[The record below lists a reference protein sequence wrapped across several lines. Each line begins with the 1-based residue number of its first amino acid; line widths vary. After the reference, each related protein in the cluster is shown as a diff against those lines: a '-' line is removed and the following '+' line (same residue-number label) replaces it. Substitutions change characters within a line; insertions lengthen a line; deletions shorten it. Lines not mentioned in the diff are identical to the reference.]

1 MKKKRKSPVSIRDGG
16 NNAVSYTHL
25 TSVGAFAAPGYT
37 TPASAFTAAN
47 SEILQSKY
55 YMLGISGATN
65 VVTVN
70 QQADGTFALESI
82 TATAISTLAEAD
94 SALWTV
100 KMCIRDRAKAGSI
113 FSLSSVM
120 GTNVPKIL
128 ANITTANR
136 LKETEAVMPLSP
148 NIKKL

>member
-1 MKKKRKSPVSIRDGG
+1 MSFVIVINGPV
-16 NNAVSYTHL
+16 
-25 TSVGAFAAPGYT
+25 
-37 TPASAFTAAN
+37 
-47 SEILQSKY
+47 
-55 YMLGISGATN
+55 
-65 VVTVN
+65 
-70 QQADGTFALESI
+70 
-82 TATAISTLAEAD
+82 
-94 SALWTV
+94 
-100 KMCIRDRAKAGSI
+100 AKAGSI